1 MHELNISSPLRLAR
15 FFSTQQLFHK
25 NPKLKN
31 KILVYIFLYQTPV
44 MPETFF
50 YLEKEN
56 LGYVRTHTPF
66 FALWIRFRYLR
77 CSKARN
83 MWGPRPYHH
92 RDKLSFALINDW
104 ENAIVYGKNPSKARP
119 RLLAIVIRLGA
130 QPQPDSRSPHF
141 YLETVFPAL
150 KLTQSCYLHYNVN
163 IFLENC

>member
-66 FALWIRFRYLR
+66 FALWTDFGICVAQKQGTCEDQDLIIIEIY
-77 CSKARN
+77 
-83 MWGPRPYHH
+83 YHLH
-92 RDKLSFALINDW
+92 LSMTGKMLSYMGRIQAKL
-104 ENAIVYGKNPSKARP
+104 G
-119 RLLAIVIRLGA
+119 LGCW
-130 QPQPDSRSPHF
+130 Q
-141 YLETVFPAL
+141 L
-150 KLTQSCYLHYNVN
+150 
-163 IFLENC
+163 